1 MEEYDLAIRNRLLRV
16 EGQIRGVGTMV
27 AEGRP
32 CAEIITQLS
41 AVSSAITNVARVVLE
56 HHIEEHCEIKGTHDE
71 NDEQAKE
78 GLKKAVESFAKMK

>member
-1 MEEYDLAIRNRLLRV
+1 M
-16 EGQIRGVGTMV
+16 
-27 AEGRP
+27 
-32 CAEIITQLS
+32 
-41 AVSSAITNVARVVLE
+41 SSAITNVARVVLE